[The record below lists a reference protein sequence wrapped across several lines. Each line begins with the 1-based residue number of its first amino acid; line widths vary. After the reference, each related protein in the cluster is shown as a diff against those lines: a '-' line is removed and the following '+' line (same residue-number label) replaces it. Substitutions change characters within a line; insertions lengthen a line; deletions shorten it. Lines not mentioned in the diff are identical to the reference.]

1 MHPWLVGSQSSVGC
15 QDSAGPACYP
25 KPFGRTKGKG
35 GRPTKCGHHLGPAIL
50 GASFAPAGAL
60 TALDD
65 THTDRVPRASQFEG
79 AARPRTRRHARAHHA
94 PTFHEDRA
102 ARHSGV
108 LEHEGRLAQPQAGLA
123 RRIADRDRSGA
134 GECHQTHG
142 WPVKKGGFGDTRRPR
157 FVTQRNSVALKRGTN
172 AARMALAEAMHVL
185 FEGLPDIHDPSAA
198 S

>member
-79 AARPRTRRHARAHHA
+79 AARPRTRRHARGRTT
-94 PTFHEDRA
+94 PPRSTRT
-102 ARHSGV
+102 ARGQTQWCS
-108 LEHEGRLAQPQAGLA
+108 RA
-123 RRIADRDRSGA
+123 RRTTCPAPGGA
-134 GECHQTHG
+134 SET
-142 WPVKKGGFGDTRRPR
+142 DRRPR
-157 FVTQRNSVALKRGTN
+157 SVWSRRVSPN
-172 AARMALAEAMHVL
+172 PRLASQEGWVL
-185 FEGLPDIHDPSAA
+185 
-198 S
+198 